1 MIKNLLSIFVSSR
14 NRKKEIVPKV
24 EKPFNRYMYTLLSTV
39 GRIALTLITSIII
52 PKAIGPRSMGIIAF
66 GQTIVTTIRGLFDF
80 NIGSTFFNLSVAK
93 HQSGGLTR
101 LFARIIFIQILLTVL
116 ILGILCVTKSGN
128 NIIQSTPFSV
138 LIFLLGIEWT
148 VYLTSLAN
156 QLGDSKGISK
166 WPQILILIFNLILTL
181 TIVGLAI
188 MKTLTIYTYLTTTF
202 VFNFLSFLSVIVF
215 LYQTNYD
222 AIWLKVDKENLKY
235 LLKTTLKVS
244 IPLTIASF
252 YGMGIE
258 FFERFLIQ
266 YKYGP
271 EEQSYYYIAAKW
283 AAIIIVLSSSSVQI
297 FWQSLVKNIAEGDI
311 KKAGEIYLR
320 LDGLLFYIILCLAL
334 TWSFMGKEM
343 LALLLGKDFAN
354 AGSILMVMAFYPVSQ
369 VFGQM
374 GTTVAIASGRSQEF
388 MILSLITATVG
399 LIVSY
404 FLLVPRSSF
413 IPGLELGSF
422 GLAIKTS
429 IYGLISVQPITYLN
443 CRYLSISYP
452 KMIFQKIKVFFILF
466 SILFL
471 LSTIVNLLLAYLPL
485 IIASMAKATIFII
498 LAVMLLFKKP
508 VFCGVS
514 ESDLDRIKN
523 NPLFMHVAKLYRR

>member
-14 NRKKEIVPKV
+14 NRKKDIVPKV

-138 LIFLLGIEWT
+138 LIFLLGIEWA

-166 WPQILILIFNLILTL
+166 WPQILILIFNLILTVV
-181 TIVGLAI
+181 IVGLAM
-188 MKTLTIYTYLTTTF
+188 MKSLTVYTFLSTTF

-244 IPLTIASF
+244 IPLTIASY

-320 LDGLLFYIILCLAL
+320 LDGLLFYFILCLAL
-334 TWSFMGKEM
+334 TWSFLGKEM

-374 GTTVAIASGRSQEF
+374 GTTVAVASGRSRQF
-388 MILSLITATVG
+388 MFVSIITATVG

-422 GLAIKTS
+422 GLAIKTA
-429 IYGLISVQPITYLN
+429 IYGLIAVQPITYLN

-452 KMIFQKIKVFFILF
+452 KMIFQKIKVFLILF
-466 SILFL
+466 SILYL
-471 LSTIVNLLLAYLPL
+471 LSTIGNLLLPYVALV
-485 IIASMAKATIFII
+485 IVSMVKATIFVIV
-498 LAVMLLFKKP
+498 AVMLLFKKP
-508 VFCGVS
+508 AFCGVS
-514 ESDLDRIKN
+514 ESDLDRIKDN
-523 NPLFMHVAKLYRR
+523 SLFKRVENLYQR